1 MPGLNRKIS
10 YSLIDSADGQ
20 FSINE
25 LSGIIQL
32 EKHLDRELQ
41 AVYTLTL
48 KAVDQGLPR
57 RLTAT
62 GTVIVS
68 VLDINDN
75 PPVFEYREYG
85 ATVSEDIVIG
95 TEVLQVYAASRDIE
109 ANAEITYAIISGNEH
124 GKFSI
129 DSKTGAIFII
139 ENLDYES
146 SHEYYLTVEATDG
159 GTPSLSDVATVN
171 INVTDINDNSP
182 VFSQD
187 TYTTVVGEDAALEQ
201 SVITVRTFP
210 YSLPLLD
217 LEGAIRKVIL
227 ILNLVLFKIC

>member
-1 MPGLNRKIS
+1 MTGLNRKIS
-10 YSLIDSADGQ
+10 YSLLNSADGQ

-32 EKHLDRELQ
+32 EKPLDRELQ

-48 KAVDQGLPR
+48 KAVDHGLPR

-62 GTVIVS
+62 GTIVIS

-85 ATVSEDIVIG
+85 ATVSEDVLVG

-109 ANAEITYAIISGNEH
+109 ANAEITYSIISGNEH

-129 DSKTGAIFII
+129 DSKTG
-139 ENLDYES
+139 NLPLKWEGALILPERLDCS
-146 SHEYYLTVEATDG
+146 ALDWSNDRSHVVSRYPKKEKTQVSFVLLSEVE
-159 GTPSLSDVATVN
+159 
-171 INVTDINDNSP
+171 
-182 VFSQD
+182 F
-187 TYTTVVGEDAALEQ
+187 TVV
-201 SVITVRTFP
+201 
-210 YSLPLLD
+210 
-217 LEGAIRKVIL
+217 
-227 ILNLVLFKIC
+227 

>member
-1 MPGLNRKIS
+1 MAGLNRKIS

-25 LSGIIQL
+25 ASGIIQL
-32 EKHLDRELQ
+32 EKHLDREQQ

-57 RLTAT
+57 KLTAT
-62 GTVIVS
+62 GTVVVS

-85 ATVSEDIVIG
+85 ATVSEDILVG

-109 ANAEITYAIISGNEH
+109 ANAEITYSIISGNEH

-129 DSKTGAIFII
+129 DSKTG
-139 ENLDYES
+139 NLPWKRGS
-146 SHEYYLTVEATDG
+146 P
-159 GTPSLSDVATVN
+159 PSTLRAASV
-171 INVTDINDNSP
+171 SP
-182 VFSQD
+182 F
-187 TYTTVVGEDAALEQ
+187 TVVSQ
-201 SVITVRTFP
+201 WVF
-210 YSLPLLD
+210 
-217 LEGAIRKVIL
+217 
-227 ILNLVLFKIC
+227 